1 MLELKADGQA
11 EQKLLE
17 LLLPSGSQI
26 QPAAGVLVPAAAQQQ
41 LDSMR
46 YVIQTQQEQLAQA
59 QAAIAD
65 YQQTLT
71 ALTAQPPQ
79 LLLSPAAKTG
89 SSRPALSGTP
99 RRYITGG
106 PGQGSA
112 ITTDAQTA
120 QTPARSSAL
129 RRRRQRPGVLA
140 TGWPKRL
147 TKTSLLLALFCLVSW
162 GVFQY
167 AAPPVW
173 NWLFPPTTEPSPE
186 PEKAA
191 EPPPPEPQSNL
202 DASKAPASPGSAAS
216 KAGTQPNA
224 LDL

>member
-17 LLLPSGSQI
+17 LLLSPVSQV
-26 QPAAGVLVPAAAQQQ
+26 QPPAEALVPAAAQQ
-41 LDSMR
+41 LDRMR
-46 YVIQTQQEQLAQA
+46 YVIETQQEQLAQA
-59 QAAIAD
+59 QAAIAE
-65 YQQTLT
+65 YQQMLT

-79 LLLSPAAKTG
+79 PLLSPAANSG
-89 SSRPALSGTP
+89 SSRPTLSGTP

-106 PGQGSA
+106 PGQGNI
-112 ITTDAQTA
+112 ITTAAQTA
-120 QTPARSSAL
+120 QTPERSSL
-129 RRRRQRPGVLA
+129 RPRRQRPSVLA
-140 TGWPKRL
+140 TSWPKRL
-147 TKTSLLLALFCLVSW
+147 TKTSLLLAFFCLVSW

-173 NWLFPPTTEPSPE
+173 NWLFSTTTEPSPA
-186 PEKAA
+186 PEQAG
-191 EPPPPEPQSNL
+191 EPPPSDPQSNL
-202 DASKAPASPGSAAS
+202 DAPAAPASPGSAAS

>member
-17 LLLPSGSQI
+17 LLLSPGSQI
-26 QPAAGVLVPAAAQQQ
+26 QPAAGALVPAAAQQQ

-59 QAAIAD
+59 QAAIAE
-65 YQQTLT
+65 YEQTLT
-71 ALTAQPPQ
+71 ALTAQPSR

-89 SSRPALSGTP
+89 SSRPDLSETP

-106 PGQGSA
+106 PGQGNA
-112 ITTDAQTA
+112 ITPAAQTA
-120 QTPARSSAL
+120 QTPERAAL
-129 RRRRQRPGVLA
+129 RPRRQRPGLLA

-173 NWLFPPTTEPSPE
+173 NWLFPAATEPSPE
-186 PEKAA
+186 LEKAD
-191 EPPPPEPQSNL
+191 EPPPSDPQSNL
-202 DASKAPASPGSAAS
+202 DAPAAPAPPGSAAS